1 MKNQM
6 KAPLF
11 ARGVFRE
18 GLRRLRLTTVL
29 TTVLLT
35 LSALVTPIVSVIEQ
49 TSDPYFK
56 MSELTAVTVD
66 AFEHHAA
73 FLALFALAAPL
84 VALTLFSFLTVRRE
98 SDFYHALPYTRTC
111 LYLSLTASAAVSLLF
126 MILVPTLLSAL
137 VYTLLSKFFYLSLA
151 KLFLFSFG
159 CFVGALSVFA
169 ACTLA
174 LSLTGTRL
182 SAIAVT

>member
-18 GLRRLRLTTVL
+18 GLRRLRLTTVII
-29 TTVLLT
+29 TVLLT
-35 LSALVTPIVSVIEQ
+35 LSALVTPIVSVIEK

-84 VALTLFSFLTVRRE
+84 VAPENRPSVMSETVPLSRGLQTMA
-98 SDFYHALPYTRTC
+98 SVVISISGMPLPRGP
-111 LYLSLTASAAVSLLF
+111 S
-126 MILVPTLLSAL
+126 
-137 VYTLLSKFFYLSLA
+137 
-151 KLFLFSFG
+151 
-159 CFVGALSVFA
+159 
-169 ACTLA
+169 
-174 LSLTGTRL
+174 
-182 SAIAVT
+182 